1 MLAVQIL
8 PQILDLDLA
17 CGASLLTKHSAE
29 VLSSYKHFETV
40 DTTYAFCVGVLT
52 CEEVFFSGSFCLAYV
67 LYLSVSPT
75 MWGGGL
81 FMCVGFFSISWCV

>member
-1 MLAVQIL
+1 M
-8 PQILDLDLA
+8 
-17 CGASLLTKHSAE
+17 TKHSAE

-52 CEEVFFSGSFCLAYV
+52 CEDVFFSGFFCLAHV

-81 FMCVGFFSISWCV
+81 FVRVFFYFLVCMSAFWKPTVGVCF